1 MTGHKRD
8 SSKKSLVLRLT
19 PEQKGL
25 IQQCTGRVLDTL
37 NLEEY
42 GDRLTMSRLGE
53 PVVSPG
59 MTDNKVLIKV
69 LIIELTG
76 EQKRQVRRLTGKV
89 FSQLRIQRRQN

>member
-1 MTGHKRD
+1 LTGHKRD
-8 SSKKSLVLRLT
+8 SSKKSLILRLT

-37 NLEEY
+37 DLEEY

-53 PVVSPG
+53 PVVSPDK
-59 MTDNKVLIKV
+59 TDNKVLIV
-69 LIIELTG
+69 ELTG
-76 EQKRQVRRLTGKV
+76 EQKRQVRQLTGKV